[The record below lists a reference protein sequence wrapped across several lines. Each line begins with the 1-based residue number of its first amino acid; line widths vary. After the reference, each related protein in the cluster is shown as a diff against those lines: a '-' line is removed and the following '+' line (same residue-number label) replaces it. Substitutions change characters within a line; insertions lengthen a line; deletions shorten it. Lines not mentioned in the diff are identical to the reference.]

1 MIFFFVVA
9 VACVV
14 LAGCYTLQPAGT
26 IAPAVGKGVALD
38 VNDVG
43 RVALG
48 GSIGPEIAQI
58 EGRLVQH
65 DNAEYLVAVTS
76 VHLLRGGEQPWA
88 GEQVRVKDEYV
99 SSVYQRT
106 FSPGRTIA
114 LAAVGVAAV
123 GWMVRRSLFPAG
135 VVNDTTPDT
144 TGGILRRVPL
154 KPGIRRQF
162 GPVRP
167 TPLLVP
173 HLSRP

>member
-1 MIFFFVVA
+1 MQPVGSVV
-9 VACVV
+9 
-14 LAGCYTLQPAGT
+14 PR
-26 IAPAVGKGVALD
+26 VGNGVALD
-38 VNDVG
+38 VNDAG

-48 GSIGPEIAQI
+48 GTMGPEIGQI

-65 DNAEYLVAVTS
+65 DNAEYLVAVTA

-88 GEQVRVKDEYV
+88 GEQIRVKDEYV
-99 SSVYQRT
+99 SGVYQRT

-114 LAAVGVAAV
+114 LTAVGVAAV
-123 GWMVRRSLFPAG
+123 AWMLRHTLFPAG
-135 VVNDTTPDT
+135 VVNDTTNVGDT
-144 TGGILRRVPL
+144 SILRRVPIR
-154 KPGIRRQF
+154 PGRIPRSL